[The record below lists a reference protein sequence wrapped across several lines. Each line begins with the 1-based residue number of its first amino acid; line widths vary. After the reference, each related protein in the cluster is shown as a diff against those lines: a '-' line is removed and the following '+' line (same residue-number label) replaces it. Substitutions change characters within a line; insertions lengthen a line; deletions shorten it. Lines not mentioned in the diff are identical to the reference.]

1 MLRAMKPNSEITS
14 PAALRIIETAM
25 DLFYRQG
32 YRFTGVNEV
41 IEKSGVAKATF
52 YKHFPTKDDLGRTYL
67 QFLRDEEVRGI
78 EAFIEKQ
85 TTPRDRFL
93 APIRMMVPWIRA
105 HEYRGCGFL
114 NMVAEVPD
122 PRDPLRKEAAS
133 LYKGLSKRVRQLA
146 EELVASDPKRY
157 GHLDLDQVTEAYL
170 VAFMGG
176 LALAAMYDD
185 NWPVKRAVQIAENLI
200 D

>member
-1 MLRAMKPNSEITS
+1 MKRDTGITS
-14 PAALRIIETAM
+14 PAALRIVETAI

-32 YRFTGVNEV
+32 YRSTGVNEV
-41 IEKSGVAKATF
+41 IDKSGVAKATF

-67 QFLRDEEVRGI
+67 QFLRDEEIRGI

-122 PRDPLRKEAAS
+122 PRNPLRKEAAS
-133 LYKGLSKRVRQLA
+133 LYKGLGKRVRQLA

-157 GHLDLDQVTEAYL
+157 GHLDLDHVTEAYL
-170 VAFMGG
+170 VAFTGG
-176 LALAAMYDD
+176 LGMAAMFD
-185 NWPVKRAVQIAENLI
+185 NIWPIKRAVRIVENLL